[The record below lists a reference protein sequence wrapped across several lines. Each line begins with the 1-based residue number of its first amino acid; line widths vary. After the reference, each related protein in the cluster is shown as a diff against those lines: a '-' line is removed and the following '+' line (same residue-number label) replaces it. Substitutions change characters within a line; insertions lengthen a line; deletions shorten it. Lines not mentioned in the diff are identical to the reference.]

1 MNGERH
7 MTAETLTAWLSRVM
21 LVVAVVAAA
30 SLIAEYGFFLDR
42 DGLRILHFVDL
53 CVVGMFVLDA
63 VLRFSLARKKL
74 SFLKARWPSA
84 VIVLLIGIQLLVVA
98 VLRSRGALP
107 PFLEEPSVF
116 SIARG
121 YILVLQI
128 SIVFFILSEVLRVN
142 RRMASFRV
150 RPARTV
156 MLSFVFVIFLGSL
169 LLSVPRATPGG
180 EIPVVDACFTATSAV
195 CVTGLTVR
203 DTGAGFTTFGHG
215 VILVLIQIG
224 GLGLITFTAFFAIVM
239 RRGLGVKETL
249 VLRGMLTFETV
260 GRIGR
265 TLKYMIG
272 LTLGLEALGA
282 LALFLLSRGDFSGPG
297 EAARVSVFHSIS
309 AFCNAG
315 LSLFSTSFERYADNI
330 PINLVITSL
339 IIIGGLG
346 FPVLMNALGRRPLA
360 ARKAISRWSLHT
372 RVVVTMTATLL
383 VGGTLLFYVLERD
396 GMLFGC
402 SVGEGLLKAYFASV
416 TARTAGFNT
425 VRTAWLGLPTLF
437 MLATLMFI
445 GGSPGGTAGGVKT
458 STLGIVLAS
467 VFSTFG
473 GRDRVELFHRRVPDL
488 VVREALVVVAM
499 GILVVVFGAFVLLT
513 VEDLALSDAL
523 FEVISAF
530 GTVGLSTGVTPG
542 LSAAGKIVLMLIM
555 LTGRIGPLTLALA
568 IGQRGEKHLY
578 DYPEERVVIG

>member
-1 MNGERH
+1 
-7 MTAETLTAWLSRVM
+7 MTAERLMSWLSGSM
-21 LVVAVVAAA
+21 LVVAAIAAA

-42 DGLRILHFVDL
+42 GTLVILHFVDL
-53 CVVGMFVLDA
+53 CVVGLFVLDP
-63 VLRFSLARKKL
+63 VVRFWFARKKAA
-74 SFLKARWPSA
+74 FLKARWPSA
-84 VIVLLIGIQLLVVA
+84 VIVLLFAAQLIAVA

-107 PFLEEPSVF
+107 PFLEERTVF

-121 YILVLQI
+121 YVLVLQI
-128 SIVFFILSEVLRVN
+128 SMVFFILIEMVRVN
-142 RRMASFRV
+142 RRMASLRV

-156 MLSFVFVIFLGSL
+156 MLSFVFVIFVGAL
-169 LLSVPRATPGG
+169 LLSVPRSTPGG
-180 EIPVVDACFTATSAV
+180 DIPVVDAFFTATSAV

-203 DTGAGFTTFGHG
+203 ETGSGFTSFGHG
-215 VILVLIQIG
+215 VILALIQIG

-272 LTLGLEALGA
+272 LTLGLEAIGA
-282 LALFLLSRGDFSGPG
+282 LALFLLSRGDFSGTG
-297 EAARVSVFHSIS
+297 QAIRVSVFHSIS

-315 LSLFSTSFERYADNI
+315 LSLFATSFERYGDNI
-330 PINLVITSL
+330 PINLVMTSL
-339 IIIGGLG
+339 IIVGGLG
-346 FPVLMNALGRRPLA
+346 FPVLMNVLGRRPLA
-360 ARKAISRWSLHT
+360 MGKATSRWSLHA
-372 RVVVTMTATLL
+372 RVVLTMTAALL
-383 VGGTLLFYVLERD
+383 VLGTLLFYLLERD
-396 GMLFGC
+396 GMLLGC
-402 SVGEGLLKAYFASV
+402 SVGEGLLKSYFASV

-437 MLATLMFI
+437 MLAALMFI

-467 VFSTFG
+467 IFSSFG
-473 GRDRVELFHRRVPDL
+473 GKDRVELYHRRVPNL

-499 GILVVVFGAFVLLT
+499 GILVVSFGGFVLLT
-513 VEDLALSDAL
+513 VEDLPLSDVL
-523 FEVISAF
+523 FEVVSAF